1 VRTVVVT
8 GASGFLGQQVM
19 ARLARHPQVG
29 RVVGIDLVPGVSVD
43 PRVEHVV
50 VDLANDA
57 STGSDR
63 LALALEGAD
72 SLIHLAWS
80 HTSVGRPVESSPLG
94 GSANLRSL
102 RRVLALASQLGL
114 GTVVHVSSATVYGA
128 WPDNPVPLPEEA
140 AIRPN
145 PGFTFAAEKAEAE
158 RLVSEWSADHPDR
171 GVAVLRPA
179 VTVGSAGPALYR
191 ALAGTRAPRP
201 DDGGRPMQFL
211 HVDDLAAAVVFA
223 WEHRLSGVYNVAPD
237 GWISEDAARALAGG
251 VAQITLPGRLTRA
264 LAAWSWRVWRTGTP
278 KEAMPY
284 SVHPWVIANDRLRAA
299 GWAAERSNEEAL
311 VSTDDRS
318 RWSDLPPSRRQE
330 VALLAAAGG
339 LAAALGG
346 LGAGVAA
353 MLARLRRRKGQS
365 GRRVG

>member
-8 GASGFLGQQVM
+8 GASGFLGQQVT
-19 ARLARHPQVG
+19 ARLARHPQVT
-29 RVVGIDLVPGVSVD
+29 RVIGIDVVPGVSVD
-43 PRVEHVV
+43 AKVEHVV
-50 VDLANDA
+50 LDLAAD
-57 STGSDR
+57 SGVGTDR
-63 LALALEGAD
+63 LGLALEAAD

-80 HTSVGRPVESSPLG
+80 HTTVGRPDGSSSIE

-102 RRVLALASQLGL
+102 RRVLDLASGVGAKSL
-114 GTVVHVSSATVYGA
+114 VHLSSATVYGA

-145 PGFTFAAEKAEAE
+145 PGFLFAAEKAEAE
-158 RLVSEWSADHPDR
+158 RLVADWSAEHPDVA
-171 GVAVLRPA
+171 VAVLRPA

-211 HVDDLAAAVVFA
+211 HVDDLAAAVVFS
-223 WEHRLSGVYNVAPD
+223 WERQLAGVYNVAPD

-278 KEAMPY
+278 REALPY

-299 GWAAERSNEEAL
+299 GWVSERSNEEAL

-318 RWSDLPPSRRQE
+318 HWSDLPPSRRQE
-330 VALLAAAGG
+330 VALMAAAGG
-339 LAAALGG
+339 LLAAGTGLIGGAAAVLT
-346 LGAGVAA
+346 
-353 MLARLRRRKGQS
+353 RLRRRRS
-365 GRRVG
+365 A